1 MKSEKGKRIEL
12 LLGSSG
18 LRRTKPRVAIL
29 RVLLRAGKPLTQDEI
44 AAKLGAAIPNK
55 VTIYRVL
62 ERFCKSGLVH
72 KAFMQKRAWHFE
84 LADKCTESQC
94 HPHFTCKKCGV
105 ISCLV
110 GLPVS
115 IVKGVKKGFVIHR
128 QRVQLEGLCP
138 RCVGKKGR

>member
-1 MKSEKGKRIEL
+1 MKPETSRRIERL
-12 LLGSSG
+12 LRSAD
-18 LRRTKPRVAIL
+18 LRRTGPRVAIL
-29 RVLLRAGKPLTQDEI
+29 SVLIRADKPLTQEEI
-44 AAKLGAAIPNK
+44 GAKLGPAIPNR

-62 ERFCKSGLVH
+62 ERFCKAGMVH
-72 KAFMQKRAWHFE
+72 KAFMQQRTWHFE
-84 LADKCTESQC
+84 LADRCTESQC

-115 IVKGVKKGFVIHR
+115 IIKDVKKGFVIHR